1 MIVLI
6 IMSVVREFLGAGTFG
21 GGILNGGDGIR
32 IIPSPVR
39 PWA

>member
-6 IMSVVREFLGAGTFG
+6 IMSVVREFLAPAPSAAASSTAATASVSS
-21 GGILNGGDGIR
+21 
-32 IIPSPVR
+32 PSPVR